1 MPNNKCKRDLED
13 AVRAGEGV
21 LRAPVLELLPLRLLL
36 LARELAEVL
45 LSKVCTVQMVKLL
58 FLITV
63 TEE

>member
-1 MPNNKCKRDLED
+1 MPSNKCKRDLED

-21 LRAPVLELLPLRLLL
+21 LRAPVLELLLRILLL
-36 LARELAEVL
+36 LRELAEVL